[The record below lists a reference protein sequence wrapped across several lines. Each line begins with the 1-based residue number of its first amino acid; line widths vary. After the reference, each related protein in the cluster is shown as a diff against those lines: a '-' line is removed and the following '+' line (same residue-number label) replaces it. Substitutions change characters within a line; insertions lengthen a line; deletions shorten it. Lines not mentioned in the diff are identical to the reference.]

1 MNFEI
6 PQQFLGKVLSGE
18 YIRRGAIIKNAV
30 SGEIVGHLKETGN
43 LGAILSSMPS
53 NHAQTASFIASNI
66 QLFKIQDTLNA
77 LQMIS
82 SIGST
87 ASVLNLGVT
96 IGGFAIVI
104 NKLNK
109 IENKVDSV
117 LQTNKEIKEILESLN
132 IKSEYLQF
140 AELKTAL
147 ENIDNAEITLDNK
160 RKVVL
165 LNESNSSLRKMK
177 NYFQRFI
184 MLNNPIYISGFSEDD
199 ILSIYQRYFST
210 IYGVIQTEFI
220 LQDYKICRKDIK
232 EFSNEI
238 QQIQNS
244 FDSQKMFRA
253 RNDFY
258 KQYDSPTI
266 LTQTTQLEKAKLE
279 MENFK
284 SILNETFLRIE
295 SLDVELDYLEDSK
308 LSYTQYITEL
318 KTKPDN
324 IILIPKIIKRSNKME
339 ESNKSDDAMKAGATA
354 VVGAGVGY
362 GVVAASGITAIGA
375 VGSGAGFG
383 SAAGPVGAI
392 AGAVVGLAIYGIYKI
407 FK

>member
-1 MNFEI
+1 
-6 PQQFLGKVLSGE
+6 
-18 YIRRGAIIKNAV
+18 
-30 SGEIVGHLKETGN
+30 

-392 AGAVVGLAIYGIYKI
+392 AGAVVGLAE
-407 FK
+407 